1 MLPVPFEVVP
11 SAVKTLLPAF
21 LQVLKAAGEC
31 LFQNACELHRRC
43 RLNYLDSH
51 VAVLL
56 AFFSVTETE
65 KNRTE
70 RDQGSTGDVE
80 AQ

>member
-1 MLPVPFEVVP
+1 MLPVPFRVVH
-11 SAVKTLLPAF
+11 SAVNSLLPAF

-31 LFQNACELHRRC
+31 LFRNACGLHRRD
-43 RLNYLDSH
+43 RSNILGILMSPSSQH
-51 VAVLL
+51 PVV
-56 AFFSVTETE
+56 ETE

-70 RDQGSTGDVE
+70 RDQESTGDVE